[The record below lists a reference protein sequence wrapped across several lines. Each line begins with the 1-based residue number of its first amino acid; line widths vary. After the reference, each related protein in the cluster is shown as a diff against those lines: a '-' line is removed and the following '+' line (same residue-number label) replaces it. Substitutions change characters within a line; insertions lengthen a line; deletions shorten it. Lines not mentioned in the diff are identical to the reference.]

1 MLNCHINYK
10 VINNNQNVEIKGWL
24 DFNSIYLMYALEKRI
39 NYIYKIV
46 KYLTILKF
54 QILISIIFYDV

>member
-39 NYIYKIV
+39 NYIY
-46 KYLTILKF
+46 TN
-54 QILISIIFYDV
+54 S